1 MAIPRFWREVGSR
14 YRLVGSKCG
23 NCGRVQFPRRS
34 FCPICHRFSIGKM
47 EDMRFTGNGTVVSFS
62 IVHQTIP
69 SLEDLV
75 PYVVAVVKLEEGI
88 RVTSQI
94 VGIDPGKVTMG
105 MPVKVA
111 FRKLGEDGP
120 SGVIYYG
127 YKFVPR
133 VDDQVAPDENTLMT
147 D

>member
-1 MAIPRFWREVGSR
+1 MAIPRFWREAGSR

-23 NCGRVQFPRRS
+23 HCGRVLFPRRS
-34 FCPICHRFSIGKM
+34 LCPICHRPSIGKM
-47 EDMRFTGNGTVVSFS
+47 EDMRFSGNGTVESFS

-75 PYVVAVVKLEEGI
+75 PYVVAVIKLEEGI
-88 RVTSQI
+88 CVTSQV
-94 VGIDPGKVTMG
+94 VGIDPTKVTMN

-133 VDDQVAPDENTLMT
+133 CTPKEAPKEE
-147 D
+147 